1 MWELNGFGDPVYL
14 NIGYAWRGH
23 YENNPPYV
31 PTEHNRVGHYVRT
44 FDLPA
49 SWSGKQIVLHIGSA
63 TSNVRVWINGRQAGY
78 SEDSKL
84 EARFDVTRLV
94 VPGAEN
100 RIALEI
106 FRWCDGSYLEDQ
118 DFWRLSG
125 LARETYLT
133 AREKQHVED
142 IRVEASASGELRWG
156 GRDDPGREIGRGLHP
171 DLGYKT
177 QATVCDATRDG
188 LKRFGGT
195 ASLSGIEPWSA
206 ETPRLYRMEVA
217 PSDGKSVTER
227 TKLDIGFRDV
237 SISGGQLLVNGRPV
251 LIKGAN
257 RHEMNPYRG
266 YVVSEEEMIRDIE
279 IMKRLNINTV
289 RTCHYPNDPRWY
301 DLCDR
306 YGLYV
311 IDEANIE
318 SHGMGYDEQTLAKD
332 PAYEAAHLQRVTRM
346 VQRDRNHPSII
357 VWSLGNE
364 AGNGPNFEK
373 AYDWLKQEDPT
384 RPVQYERAV
393 LERNTDIFCP
403 MYRGY
408 EGCEQ
413 YAASNPSRPMILC
426 EYAHAMGNSMGGF
439 KEYWDLVRKY
449 PAFQG
454 GCIWDFVDQA
464 LYRPVDPAIY
474 GTDHI
479 FAFGGD
485 YNDYDPSD
493 GSFNCNGIIASD
505 RSLHPPCPRGGLS
518 VAVDP
523 HLRHPRGGARRTG
536 EGLQRIFLYRSLAL
550 RDAVGGD
557 LQRRVRPVGYPGAP
571 RRSSADDRDAA
582 PGIYPRGAG
591 GSLPRPRKIGY
602 LPRRTLHAQKPRRTA
617 SGRYGAGARP
627 NCHRTGAAL
636 RPQDRSGNTRRRN
649 DGGDDGIVG
658 NDG

>member
-1 MWELNGFGDPVYL
+1 
-14 NIGYAWRGH
+14 
-23 YENNPPYV
+23 
-31 PTEHNRVGHYVRT
+31 
-44 FDLPA
+44 
-49 SWSGKQIVLHIGSA
+49 
-63 TSNVRVWINGRQAGY
+63 
-78 SEDSKL
+78 
-84 EARFDVTRLV
+84 
-94 VPGAEN
+94 
-100 RIALEI
+100 
-106 FRWCDGSYLEDQ
+106 
-118 DFWRLSG
+118 
-125 LARETYLT
+125 
-133 AREKQHVED
+133 
-142 IRVEASASGELRWG
+142 
-156 GRDDPGREIGRGLHP
+156 
-171 DLGYKT
+171 
-177 QATVCDATRDG
+177 
-188 LKRFGGT
+188 
-195 ASLSGIEPWSA
+195 
-206 ETPRLYRMEVA
+206 
-217 PSDGKSVTER
+217 
-227 TKLDIGFRDV
+227 
-237 SISGGQLLVNGRPV
+237 
-251 LIKGAN
+251 
-257 RHEMNPYRG
+257 
-266 YVVSEEEMIRDIE
+266 
-279 IMKRLNINTV
+279 
-289 RTCHYPNDPRWY
+289 
-301 DLCDR
+301 
-306 YGLYV
+306 
-311 IDEANIE
+311 
-318 SHGMGYDEQTLAKD
+318 
-332 PAYEAAHLQRVTRM
+332 M

-464 LYRPVDPAIY
+464 LYRPQRRSVQLQRHHRQRPVA
-474 GTDHI
+474 
-479 FAFGGD
+479 
-485 YNDYDPSD
+485 
-493 GSFNCNGIIASD
+493 AS
-505 RSLHPPCPRGGLS
+505 PCPRGGLS